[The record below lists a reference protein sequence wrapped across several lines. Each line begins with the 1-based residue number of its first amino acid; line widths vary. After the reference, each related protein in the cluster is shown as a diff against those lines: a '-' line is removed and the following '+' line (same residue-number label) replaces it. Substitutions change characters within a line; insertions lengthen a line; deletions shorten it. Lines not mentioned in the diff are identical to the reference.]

1 MDLEFVYDRIV
12 IILWDLIVIFDRNV
26 YHSLARILHLKHT
39 VVRLQAA
46 LRGRSLL
53 SSFAAMAMITQKV
66 LDQLICRRMRQIN

>member
-26 YHSLARILHLKHT
+26 YHSLACILHLKHA

-46 LRGRSLL
+46 LWGRGLL